1 MIEDSGHRDDPP
13 NEPPLTAWFLGP
25 KAEQGDLW
33 YDLVSYI
40 FQDYIHWRRNYFPN
54 DPVVITRER
63 RREHEQWQDR
73 LIDDLNTVLNNL
85 KAHFP
90 FYSPR
95 YIAHMI
101 SEQTLPGVLG
111 YFAGMLYDPNNVTD
125 ESAPVTVKL
134 ELEVGRMV
142 SEMLGYKPNKAWA
155 HICSGGTVA
164 NIEALWV
171 ARMVQFLPFIMRD
184 YCKEHRLDFTVKT
197 ANAKTGMLRDL
208 NDRELIGLRPNESIF
223 MVRKLARYE
232 VDTIGREQNAVLDGI
247 NLHIQNSDYNVK
259 LRGYDAVIGKLK
271 MRPVIYV
278 SAAAH
283 YSVTKAAN
291 VLGYGEDSV
300 RTVPV
305 NSKFRLDVS
314 ALHAMLE
321 RLGEH
326 EYVASVI
333 GIVGTTEQGA
343 VDPIHEIAGVRHTL
357 SHAKNE
363 SFWLHV
369 DAAWGGYIRSIFLG
383 HAADKSALEKKHR
396 SLDETC
402 KWYIDAIAA
411 QDKVTHH
418 YFMPEKSAR
427 PNESWETIAW
437 DNPDVYKAFIAMADA
452 DSITVDPH
460 KMGYIPYPAG
470 IVAFKNGLVTELM
483 TQKALYISDEM
494 EGIKSIDEL
503 LEIKAVGPYILEG
516 SKPGAAAT
524 ACWLAHK
531 TIPLNVHGH
540 GKIARA
546 TVLNAKKL
554 CWYMQHHRRNF
565 EAFEIECGFES
576 RNGGRFIHPF
586 TFLPVNKPD
595 TNIVCF
601 IAVPMSWNGNK
612 LATMDMPLK
621 WINEL
626 NRRIHDELDIP
637 KAGRG
642 TTMPYAKE
650 YFVSNTTFEKGRYA
664 SHALAALLSS
674 IHVSQHDYNEHG
686 LLVLRSIVM
695 NPLYQTA
702 QAEGIDYLAGYV
714 KHLHKVARFVI
725 SQVFERMEK
734 EGIQLNASQKM

>member
-1 MIEDSGHRDDPP
+1 MTEDPVRRDDAPK
-13 NEPPLTAWFLGP
+13 EPPLTAWFLGP

-155 HICSGGTVA
+155 HICSGGTIA

-171 ARMVQFLPFIMRD
+171 ARMVQFMPFIMRD
-184 YCKEHRLDFTVKT
+184 YCKEHRLEFAVKT
-197 ANAKTGMLRDL
+197 ASGKNAALRDL
-208 NDRELIGLRPNESIF
+208 NDRELIGLRPNEAIF

-232 VDTIGREQNAVLDGI
+232 VDTIGREQTAVLDGI
-247 NLHIQNSDYNVK
+247 NLHIQNSEYNIK
-259 LRGYDAVIGKLK
+259 LRGYDAVIAKIK
-271 MRPVIYV
+271 MRPVSFV

-283 YSVTKAAN
+283 YSIKKAAN

-300 RTVPV
+300 RMVPV
-305 NSKFRLDVS
+305 DSRFRLDVS
-314 ALHAMLE
+314 ALHAMLD
-321 RLGEH
+321 RLREH
-326 EYVASVI
+326 EYVASVV

-343 VDPIHEIAGVRHTL
+343 VDPIHEIAAVRHSL
-357 SHAKNE
+357 SQSKNE

-383 HAADKSALEKKHR
+383 HSPEKSAADKKPR

-402 KWYIDAIAA
+402 KWYIDAIGAR
-411 QDKVTHH
+411 DKVTHD
-418 YFMPEKSAR
+418 YFVSRRREHTA
-427 PNESWETIAW
+427 EAGETIAW
-437 DNPDVYKAFIAMADA
+437 DNPEVYKAFIAMSDA
-452 DSITVDPH
+452 DSIAVDPH

-470 IVAFKNGLVTELM
+470 VVAFKNGLVTELM

-540 GKIARA
+540 GKIVRA
-546 TVLNAKKL
+546 TLLNARKL
-554 CWYMQHHRRNF
+554 CWYMQHHRKNF
-565 EAFEIECGFES
+565 DGFEIECGFKS
-576 RNGGRFIHPF
+576 RSGERFIHPF
-586 TFLPVNKPD
+586 TFVPMYKPD

-601 IAVPMSWNGNK
+601 IAVPMSWKGNK
-612 LATMDMPLK
+612 LAPMDMPLK

-626 NRRIHDELDIP
+626 NHRIHDELDIP

-650 YFVSNTTFEKGRYA
+650 YFVSNTTFEKSRYA
-664 SHALAALLSS
+664 GHAIEALFSS

-725 SQVFERMEK
+725 SQVFERMEQ
-734 EGIQLNASQKM
+734 EA